1 MSTIETLRQEDCW
14 RLVRVAD
21 GRCAVV
27 EFRAG
32 VVLSLHPRSRREA
45 ADTPEGVLQVVGED
59 GWCTL
64 AEAEARFEQMRRAED
79 RYAERLR

>member
-1 MSTIETLRQEDCW
+1 MSTIETLRQEECW
-14 RLVRVAD
+14 RLVRIAD

-27 EFRAG
+27 EVRAG
-32 VVLSLHPRSRREA
+32 AVLSLHPRGRREA
-45 ADTPEGVLQVVGED
+45 ADTPEGVLRVVGED

-64 AEAEARFEQMRRAED
+64 EQAEARFERMRNAED